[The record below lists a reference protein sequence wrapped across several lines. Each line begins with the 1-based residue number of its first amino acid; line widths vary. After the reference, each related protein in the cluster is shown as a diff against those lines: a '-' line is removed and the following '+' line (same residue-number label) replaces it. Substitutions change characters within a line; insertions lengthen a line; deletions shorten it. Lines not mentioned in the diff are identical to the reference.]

1 MAGCGSNSTK
11 ESIDFVKH
19 AKSVGASASLVVTP
33 YYNKPSQDGLYL
45 HLKRF
50 CRCLQR
56 SSCLFV

>member
-33 YYNKPSQDGLYL
+33 YYNKPSQMAYTFI
-45 HLKRF
+45 LKRSQM
-50 CRCLQR
+50 L
-56 SSCLFV
+56 